1 MQKKVHKLQDE
12 QPQGFALIAI
22 ASHQNDYRLSW
33 ALNRQFNWQLT
44 RSQDLVIKEPKTGV
58 EQAFIR
64 YSYHSPQHLIYHLV
78 TNRCSQGFLLAE
90 HKNIDYVLK
99 IEGESLPGDV
109 KPIIQKIR
117 HIDFVITAFAIE
129 TLKSKDKK
137 KLMF

>member
-1 MQKKVHKLQDE
+1 MQKKVHKLHDE

-44 RSQDLVIKEPKTGV
+44 RSQDLLVKEPKAGV

-64 YSYHSPQHLIYHLV
+64 YSYHSQQHLTYHLV
-78 TNRCSQGFLLAE
+78 ANRCSRGFLLAD
-90 HKNIDYVLK
+90 HQNVDYLLK
-99 IEGESLPGDV
+99 IEGENVRENV